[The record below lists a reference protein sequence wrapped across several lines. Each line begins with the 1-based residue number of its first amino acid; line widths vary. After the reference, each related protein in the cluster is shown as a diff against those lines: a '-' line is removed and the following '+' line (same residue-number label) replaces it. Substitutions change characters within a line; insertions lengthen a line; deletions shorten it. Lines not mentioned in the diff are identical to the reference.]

1 MLNFTMRILHYLSVS
16 SLFGAYFNIYKK
28 RTSLIDFS
36 DKRYTFSA
44 GTHREANVIWV
55 SFEKHQELIA
65 HLRAH
70 TKARWSTSQKKWYV
84 ADSRRNRQLFG
95 LPDEI
100 TGKAVLAKIHL
111 INLPEFKRYQEH
123 LVLKGYSPNT
133 MRTYSTEF
141 AQLLYVLKGNP
152 DQDLTP
158 ERLRSYFLYCH
169 EKLKLSESEI
179 HSRMN
184 AVKFYFEQVLH
195 RQKMFFD
202 IPRPK
207 KKLLLPK
214 MMNKAEIKKII
225 AATENPKHSLIL
237 KVCYGMGL
245 RVSEVVG
252 IKLTDID
259 NADKLV
265 RIEQGK
271 GKKDRIAVLPESLLP
286 ELREYYLT
294 YRPKVYLFEGK
305 DGEAYSVR
313 SAQAVF
319 KKAMER
325 AGIKKKIGIHG
336 VRHSFATHLLETG
349 TDIRFI
355 QELLGHNSIKT
366 TQIYTHVTDLS
377 KSKII
382 SPLDSLQIF

>member
-1 MLNFTMRILHYLSVS
+1 M
-16 SLFGAYFNIYKK
+16 
-28 RTSLIDFS
+28 DFS
-36 DKRYTFSA
+36 DKRYTYSP
-44 GTHREANVIWV
+44 GTHHESKVIWV
-55 SFEKHQELIA
+55 SFENDKELIA

-70 TKARWSTSQKKWYV
+70 TKARWSASQKKWYV
-84 ADSRRNRQLFG
+84 ADTKRHRALFG
-95 LPDEI
+95 LQEEI

-123 LVLKGYSPNT
+123 LKLKGYSPST
-133 MRTYSTEF
+133 LRTYSTEF
-141 AQLLYVLKGNP
+141 AQLLYVLKRNP
-152 DQDLTP
+152 VQELTP

-214 MMNKAEIKKII
+214 MLNKAEIKKII
-225 AATENPKHSLIL
+225 AATENPKHALIL
-237 KVCYGMGL
+237 KVCYGIGL
-245 RVSEVVG
+245 RVSEVVAL
-252 IKLTDID
+252 KLSDID
-259 NADKLV
+259 STEMLV

-286 ELREYYLT
+286 ELRDYYLN
-294 YRPKVYLFEGK
+294 YRPKVYLFEGQ
-305 DGEAYSVR
+305 DGGMYSIR

-319 KKAMER
+319 KKAMEK

-336 VRHSFATHLLETG
+336 LRHSFATHLLETG

-377 KSKII
+377 KSRIK
-382 SPLDSLQIF
+382 SPLDSL

>member
-1 MLNFTMRILHYLSVS
+1 MFVFLR
-16 SLFGAYFNIYKK
+16 YFNIYKK
-28 RTSLIDFS
+28 RSILIDFS
-36 DKRYTFSA
+36 DKRYTYSV
-44 GTHREANVIWV
+44 GTHHESKVIWI
-55 SFEKHQELIA
+55 SFEKDKELIA
-65 HLRAH
+65 HLRAQ
-70 TKARWSTSQKKWYV
+70 TKARWSATKKKWYV
-84 ADSRRNRQLFG
+84 ADTRRHRVLFG
-95 LPDEI
+95 LPEEI

-111 INLPEFKRYQEH
+111 INLPEFKRFQEH
-123 LVLKGYSPNT
+123 LVLKGYSANT
-133 MRTYSTEF
+133 LRTYSTEF
-141 AQLLYVLKGNP
+141 AQLLYVMKGNP
-152 DQDLTP
+152 IQELTT

-214 MMNKAEIKKII
+214 MLNKAEIKKII
-225 AATENPKHSLIL
+225 AATENPKHALIL

-245 RVSEVVG
+245 RVSEVVAL
-252 IKLTDID
+252 KLSDID
-259 NADKLV
+259 SAEMLV

-286 ELREYYLT
+286 ELREYYLN
-294 YRPKVYLFEGK
+294 YRPKVYLFEGQE
-305 DGEAYSVR
+305 GGAYSVR

-319 KKAMER
+319 KKAMEK
-325 AGIKKKIGIHG
+325 AGIKKKVGIHG
-336 VRHSFATHLLETG
+336 LRHSFATHLLETG

-377 KSKII
+377 KSKIK
-382 SPLDSLQIF
+382 SPLDSL

>member
-1 MLNFTMRILHYLSVS
+1 MFVFLR
-16 SLFGAYFNIYKK
+16 YFNIYKK
-28 RTSLIDFS
+28 RSILIDFS
-36 DKRYTFSA
+36 DIRYTYSV
-44 GTHREANVIWV
+44 GTHHESKVIWI
-55 SFEKHQELIA
+55 SFEKDKELIA
-65 HLRAH
+65 HLRAQ
-70 TKARWSTSQKKWYV
+70 TKARWSATKKKWYV
-84 ADSRRNRQLFG
+84 ADTRRHRALFG
-95 LPDEI
+95 LPEEI

-111 INLPEFKRYQEH
+111 INLPEFKRFQEH
-123 LVLKGYSPNT
+123 LVLKGYSANT
-133 MRTYSTEF
+133 LRTYSTEF
-141 AQLLYVLKGNP
+141 AQLLYVMKGNP
-152 DQDLTP
+152 IQELTP

-214 MMNKAEIKKII
+214 MLNKAEIKKII
-225 AATENPKHSLIL
+225 SATENPKHALIL

-245 RVSEVVG
+245 RVSEVVAL
-252 IKLTDID
+252 KLSDID
-259 NADKLV
+259 STEMLV

-286 ELREYYLT
+286 ELREYYLN
-294 YRPKVYLFEGK
+294 YRPKVYLFEGQE
-305 DGEAYSVR
+305 GGAYSVR

-319 KKAMER
+319 KKAMEK
-325 AGIKKKIGIHG
+325 AGIRKKVGIHG
-336 VRHSFATHLLETG
+336 LRHSFATHLLETG

-377 KSKII
+377 KSKIK
-382 SPLDSLQIF
+382 SPLDSL

>member
-1 MLNFTMRILHYLSVS
+1 MFVFLR
-16 SLFGAYFNIYKK
+16 YFNIYKK
-28 RTSLIDFS
+28 RSILIDFS
-36 DKRYTFSA
+36 DKRYTYSV
-44 GTHREANVIWV
+44 GTHHESKVIWI
-55 SFEKHQELIA
+55 SFEKDKELIA
-65 HLRAH
+65 HLRAQ
-70 TKARWSTSQKKWYV
+70 TKARWSATKKKWYV
-84 ADSRRNRQLFG
+84 ADTRRHRALFC
-95 LPDEI
+95 LPEEI

-111 INLPEFKRYQEH
+111 INLPEFKRFQEH
-123 LVLKGYSPNT
+123 LVLKGYST
-133 MRTYSTEF
+133 STLRTYSTEF
-141 AQLLYVLKGNP
+141 AQLLYVMKGNP
-152 DQDLTP
+152 IQELTT

-214 MMNKAEIKKII
+214 MLNKAEIKKII
-225 AATENPKHSLIL
+225 AATENPKHALIL

-245 RVSEVVG
+245 RVSEVVAL
-252 IKLTDID
+252 KLSDID
-259 NADKLV
+259 SAEMLV

-286 ELREYYLT
+286 ELREYYLN
-294 YRPKVYLFEGK
+294 YRPKVYLFEGQE
-305 DGEAYSVR
+305 GGAYSVR

-319 KKAMER
+319 KKAMEK
-325 AGIKKKIGIHG
+325 AGIRKKVGIHG
-336 VRHSFATHLLETG
+336 LRHSFATHLLETG

-377 KSKII
+377 KSKIK
-382 SPLDSLQIF
+382 SPLDSL

>member
-1 MLNFTMRILHYLSVS
+1 M
-16 SLFGAYFNIYKK
+16 
-28 RTSLIDFS
+28 IDFS
-36 DKRYTFSA
+36 DKRYTYSA
-44 GTHREANVIWV
+44 GTHRGSKVIWIN
-55 SFEKHQELIA
+55 FEKDQELIA
-65 HLRAH
+65 HLRSH
-70 TKARWSTSQKKWYV
+70 TPARWSASQKKWYV
-84 ADSRRNRQLFG
+84 ADTRKHRTLFG
-95 LPDEI
+95 LPEEI
-100 TGKAVLAKIHL
+100 TGKAILAKIHL

-152 DQDLTP
+152 VQDLTP

-169 EKLKLSESEI
+169 EKLKHSESEI

-195 RQKMFFD
+195 RQKMFID

-207 KKLLLPK
+207 KKLQLPK
-214 MMNKAEIKKII
+214 MLNKAEIKKII

-237 KVCYGMGL
+237 KMCYGMGL
-245 RVSEVVG
+245 RVSEVVAL
-252 IKLTDID
+252 KLTDID

-271 GKKDRIAVLPESLLP
+271 GKKDRIAILPESLLP
-286 ELREYYLT
+286 ELRAYYLT
-294 YRPKVYLFEGK
+294 YRPKVYLFEGQ
-305 DGEAYSVR
+305 DGGRYSVR

-319 KKAMER
+319 KNALER

-336 VRHSFATHLLETG
+336 LRHSYATHLLEAG

-366 TQIYTHVTDLS
+366 TEIYTHIS
-377 KSKII
+377 NAAKAGIR
-382 SPLDSLQIF
+382 SPLDSL

>member
-1 MLNFTMRILHYLSVS
+1 MFVFLR
-16 SLFGAYFNIYKK
+16 YFNIYKK
-28 RTSLIDFS
+28 RSILIDFS
-36 DKRYTFSA
+36 DIRYTYSV
-44 GTHREANVIWV
+44 GTHHESKVIWI
-55 SFEKHQELIA
+55 SFEKDKELIA
-65 HLRAH
+65 HLRAQ
-70 TKARWSTSQKKWYV
+70 TKARWSATKKKWYV
-84 ADSRRNRQLFG
+84 ADTRRHRALFG
-95 LPDEI
+95 LPEEI

-111 INLPEFKRYQEH
+111 INLPEFKRFQEH
-123 LVLKGYSPNT
+123 LVLKGYSANT
-133 MRTYSTEF
+133 LRTYSTEF
-141 AQLLYVLKGNP
+141 AQLLYVMKGNP
-152 DQDLTP
+152 IQELTT

-214 MMNKAEIKKII
+214 MLSKAEIKKII
-225 AATENPKHSLIL
+225 AATLNLKHSLVL

-245 RVSEVVG
+245 RVSEVVAL
-252 IKLTDID
+252 KLSDID
-259 NADKLV
+259 SAEMLV

-271 GKKDRIAVLPESLLP
+271 GKKDRIAVLPQSLLP
-286 ELREYYLT
+286 ELREYYLS

-305 DGEAYSVR
+305 EGEAYSVR

-319 KKAMER
+319 RKAMEK
-325 AGIKKKIGIHG
+325 AGIRKKVGIHG
-336 VRHSFATHLLETG
+336 LRHSFATHLMETG

-377 KSKII
+377 KSRIK
-382 SPLDSLQIF
+382 SPLDSL

>member
-1 MLNFTMRILHYLSVS
+1 MFVFLR
-16 SLFGAYFNIYKK
+16 YFNIYKK
-28 RTSLIDFS
+28 RSILIDFS
-36 DKRYTFSA
+36 DKRYTYSV
-44 GTHREANVIWV
+44 GTHHESKVIWI
-55 SFEKHQELIA
+55 SFEKDKELIA
-65 HLRAH
+65 HLRAQ
-70 TKARWSTSQKKWYV
+70 TKARWSATKKKWYV
-84 ADSRRNRQLFG
+84 ADTRRHRALFG
-95 LPDEI
+95 LSEEI

-111 INLPEFKRYQEH
+111 INLPEFKRFQEH
-123 LVLKGYSPNT
+123 LVLKGYSANT
-133 MRTYSTEF
+133 LRTYSTEF
-141 AQLLYVLKGNP
+141 AQLLYVMKGNP
-152 DQDLTP
+152 IQELTT

-214 MMNKAEIKKII
+214 MLNKAEIKKII
-225 AATENPKHSLIL
+225 AATENPKHALIL

-245 RVSEVVG
+245 RVSEVVAL
-252 IKLTDID
+252 KLSDID
-259 NADKLV
+259 SAEMLV

-286 ELREYYLT
+286 ELREYYLN
-294 YRPKVYLFEGK
+294 YRPKVYLFEGQE
-305 DGEAYSVR
+305 GGAYSVR

-319 KKAMER
+319 KKAMEK
-325 AGIKKKIGIHG
+325 AGIKKKVGIHG
-336 VRHSFATHLLETG
+336 LRHSFATHLLETG

-355 QELLGHNSIKT
+355 QELLGHHSIKT

-377 KSKII
+377 KSKIK
-382 SPLDSLQIF
+382 SPLDSL

>member
-1 MLNFTMRILHYLSVS
+1 M
-16 SLFGAYFNIYKK
+16 
-28 RTSLIDFS
+28 DFS
-36 DKRYTFSA
+36 DKRFQFSS
-44 GTHREANVIWV
+44 GTHNGSNVIWV
-55 SFEKHQELIA
+55 QFEKDRQLISF
-65 HLRAH
+65 LREH
-70 TKARWSTSQKKWYV
+70 TKARWSASQKKWYV
-84 ADSRRNRQLFG
+84 TDSRHYRKLFG
-95 LPDEI
+95 LPEKI
-100 TGKAVLAKIHL
+100 TGKAVLSKIHL
-111 INLPEFKRYQEH
+111 VNLPEFQRFQEH
-123 LVLKGYSPNT
+123 LLLKRYSQNT
-133 MRTYSTEF
+133 IRTYSIEF
-141 AQLLYVLKGNP
+141 AQLLYILKSYP
-152 DQDLTP
+152 VQELSP

-214 MMNKAEIKKII
+214 MLSKAEIKKII
-225 AATENPKHSLIL
+225 AATENLKHSLIL

-245 RVSEVVG
+245 RVSEVVAL
-252 IKLTDID
+252 KLSDID
-259 NADKLV
+259 SAEMLV

-271 GKKDRIAVLPESLLP
+271 GKKDRIAVLPQTLLP

-305 DGEAYSVR
+305 EGGAYSVR

-319 KKAMER
+319 RKAMVK
-325 AGIKKKIGIHG
+325 AGIRKKVGIHG
-336 VRHSFATHLLETG
+336 LRHSFATHLMETG

-377 KSKII
+377 KSRIK
-382 SPLDSLQIF
+382 SPLDSL

>member
-1 MLNFTMRILHYLSVS
+1 M
-16 SLFGAYFNIYKK
+16 
-28 RTSLIDFS
+28 DFS
-36 DKRYTFSA
+36 DQRFQFSA
-44 GTHREANVIWV
+44 GTHKGSNVIWIQ
-55 SFEKHQELIA
+55 FEKDKELIA
-65 HLRAH
+65 FLREN
-70 TKARWSTSQKKWYV
+70 TKARWSASQKKWYV
-84 ADSRRNRQLFG
+84 KDGRHYRNLFG
-95 LPDEI
+95 MPEVI
-100 TGKAVLAKIHL
+100 TGKSALSRIHL
-111 INLPEFKRYQEH
+111 INLPEFQRFQETLLLKRY
-123 LVLKGYSPNT
+123 STNT
-133 MRTYSTEF
+133 VRTYSTEF
-141 AQLLYVLKGNP
+141 AQLLYSLKSFP
-152 DQDLTP
+152 VQELSP

-207 KKLLLPK
+207 KKLTLPK
-214 MMNKAEIKKII
+214 MLNKNEIRKMIE
-225 AATENPKHSLIL
+225 AVENPKHRLML

-245 RVSEVVG
+245 RVSEVVAL
-252 IKLTDID
+252 KLTDID
-259 NADKLV
+259 SAEMLV

-286 ELREYYLT
+286 ELREYYLNF
-294 YRPKVYLFEGK
+294 RPKVYLFEGQH
-305 DGEAYSVR
+305 GGSYSTR

-319 KKAMER
+319 KKAMEK

-336 VRHSFATHLLETG
+336 LRHSFATHLLETG

-366 TQIYTHVTDLS
+366 TQIYTHVTDVS
-377 KSKII
+377 KSDIK
-382 SPLDSLQIF
+382 SPLDDL

>member
-1 MLNFTMRILHYLSVS
+1 M
-16 SLFGAYFNIYKK
+16 
-28 RTSLIDFS
+28 
-36 DKRYTFSA
+36 
-44 GTHREANVIWV
+44 
-55 SFEKHQELIA
+55 
-65 HLRAH
+65 
-70 TKARWSTSQKKWYV
+70 
-84 ADSRRNRQLFG
+84 
-95 LPDEI
+95 
-100 TGKAVLAKIHL
+100 
-111 INLPEFKRYQEH
+111 
-123 LVLKGYSPNT
+123 KGYSANT
-133 MRTYSTEF
+133 VRTYSTEF
-141 AQLLYVLKGNP
+141 AQLLSVLKGNP
-152 DQDLTP
+152 VEELTP

-214 MMNKAEIKKII
+214 MLSKAEIKKII
-225 AATENPKHSLIL
+225 AAPENPKHSLVL

-245 RVSEVVG
+245 RVSEVVAL
-252 IKLTDID
+252 KLSDID
-259 NADKLV
+259 SAEMLV

-271 GKKDRIAVLPESLLP
+271 GKKDRIAVLPHSLLP
-286 ELREYYLT
+286 ELREYYLS

-305 DGEAYSVR
+305 EGEAYSVR
-313 SAQAVF
+313 SAQSVF
-319 KKAMER
+319 KKAIVK
-325 AGIKKKIGIHG
+325 AGIRKKIGIHG
-336 VRHSFATHLLETG
+336 LRHSFATHLMETG

-377 KSKII
+377 KSKIK
-382 SPLDSLQIF
+382 SPLDSL